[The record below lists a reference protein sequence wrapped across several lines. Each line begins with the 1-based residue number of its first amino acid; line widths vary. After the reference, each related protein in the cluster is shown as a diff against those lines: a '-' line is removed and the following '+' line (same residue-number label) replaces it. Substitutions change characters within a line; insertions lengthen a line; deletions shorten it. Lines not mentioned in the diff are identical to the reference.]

1 MERNKFVVAFEKF
14 GRSFLLPVSVLP
26 AAGILKGIG
35 AAFTNKDTVKMY
47 PFLANVFLQN
57 FMNLLVTLGNVAF
70 KNLPLI
76 FAVGVCVGLAKK
88 EKGSAALSAVLGFLS
103 FHYILNFLLK
113 ISGKLVVATEGIDKA
128 TLAKMMAQSM
138 QTKVLGIQTM
148 DLNVF
153 GGLIVGVVVYWVHK
167 KAINVQ
173 LPQVLGFFS
182 GPRFVP
188 IIIMPAMAIVSG
200 IVFIIWPSVQNVI
213 NIISVG
219 ILKSG
224 YVGTFLYALAE
235 RFLLPFGLHHGLNW
249 PIRTTELGG
258 IFNIGGKTYMGTINA
273 YMAAIGDSSIKIDPN
288 ITRFSAG
295 KFVYNMFG
303 LPGAALAMYKTAK
316 PENKKMVGSLLLA
329 AAGTSFLT
337 GITEPLEFTFL
348 FVAPMLYAAHAVL
361 AGFTLLTMHIL
372 GAAYLTPTGHG
383 LINFIIYGVLQGTRT
398 KWYLLPI
405 VGVFCFIIYYF
416 VFKFMIEKFDYKTPG
431 REGNIEDI
439 HISTKEEARSKYGL
453 KTLKEEMSEK
463 NTKDMD
469 THTQA
474 LGLIECYGGKGN
486 ILSVDACITRLR
498 IDVKDKSIVDKKR
511 IKEEFHAMGVTENGT
526 QVQSIYGA
534 HAQVLKMEI
543 IDILGIED

>member
-1 MERNKFVVAFEKF
+1 MERNKVVVAFEKF

-35 AAFTNKDTVKMY
+35 SAFTNSNTIKMY
-47 PFLANVFLQN
+47 SFLDVKFLQI
-57 FMNLLVTLGNVAF
+57 FMKLLVTLGDVAF
-70 KNLPLI
+70 KNLPLM

-103 FHYILNFLLK
+103 FHYIMNFLLK
-113 ISGKLVVATEGIDKA
+113 VTNTLVVSDGLTKA
-128 TLAKMMAQSM
+128 QVSQLMAQSM

-153 GGLIVGVVVYWVHK
+153 GGLIVGVVAYYVHK
-167 KAINVQ
+167 KALNVQ
-173 LPQVLGFFS
+173 LPQVIGFFS

-188 IIIMPAMAIVSG
+188 IIVMPAMAIVAS
-200 IVFIIWPSVQNVI
+200 IMFVIWPTVQHGINFVSVM
-213 NIISVG
+213 

-224 YVGTFLYALAE
+224 YIGTFLYALAE
-235 RFLLPFGLHHGLNW
+235 KFLLPFGLHHGLNW

-258 IFNIGGKTYMGTINA
+258 TFVINGKTVCGTINA
-273 YMAAIGDSSIKIDPN
+273 YMASIGDANTKIDPN
-288 ITRFSAG
+288 ITRFSSG

-303 LPGAALAMYKTAK
+303 LPGAAYAMYKTAK
-316 PENKKMVGSLLLA
+316 KENKKMVASLLFA

-348 FVAPMLYAAHAVL
+348 FVAPMLYAVHAFL
-361 AGFTLLTMHIL
+361 AGLTLLAMHIM
-372 GAAYLTPTGHG
+372 GAAFLTPTGHG

-405 VGVFCFIIYYF
+405 AGVVCFIVYYF
-416 VFKFMIEKFDYKTPG
+416 VFKFMILKFDYKTPG

-453 KTLKEEMSEK
+453 KTLKDEK
-463 NTKDMD
+463 NKTKMD
-469 THTQA
+469 KHEQA
-474 LGLIECYGGKGN
+474 LGLIECYGGKDN
-486 ILSVDACITRLR
+486 IVSVDACITRLR
-498 IDVKDKSIVDKKR
+498 IDVKDKSIVDKER
-511 IKEEFHAMGVTENGT
+511 IKKEFKAMGVTENGM

-543 IDILGIED
+543 IDILGLED

>member
-1 MERNKFVVAFEKF
+1 MERNKVVVAFEKF

-35 AAFTNKDTVKMY
+35 SAFTNSNTIKMY
-47 PFLANVFLQN
+47 SFLDVKFLQI
-57 FMNLLVTLGNVAF
+57 FMKLLVTLGDVAF
-70 KNLPLI
+70 KNLPLM

-103 FHYILNFLLK
+103 FHYIINFLLK
-113 ISGKLVVATEGIDKA
+113 VTNTLVVSDGLTKA
-128 TLAKMMAQSM
+128 QVSQLMAQSM

-153 GGLIVGVVVYWVHK
+153 GGLIVGVVAYYVHK
-167 KAINVQ
+167 KALNIQ
-173 LPQVLGFFS
+173 LPQVIGFFS

-188 IIIMPAMAIVSG
+188 IIVMPAMAIVAS
-200 IVFIIWPSVQNVI
+200 IMFVIWPTVQHGINFVSVM
-213 NIISVG
+213 

-258 IFNIGGKTYMGTINA
+258 TFVINGKTVCGTINA
-273 YMAAIGDSSIKIDPN
+273 YMASIGDANTKIDPN
-288 ITRFSAG
+288 ITRFSSG

-303 LPGAALAMYKTAK
+303 LPGAAYAMYKTAK
-316 PENKKMVGSLLLA
+316 KENKKMVASLLFA

-348 FVAPMLYAAHAVL
+348 FVAPMLYAVHAFL
-361 AGFTLLTMHIL
+361 AGLTLLAMHIM
-372 GAAYLTPTGHG
+372 GAAFLTPTGHG

-405 VGVFCFIIYYF
+405 AGVVCFIVYYF
-416 VFKFMIEKFDYKTPG
+416 VFKFMILKFDYKTPG

-453 KTLKEEMSEK
+453 KTLKDEK
-463 NTKDMD
+463 NKTKMD
-469 THTQA
+469 KHEQA
-474 LGLIECYGGKGN
+474 LGLIECYGGKDN
-486 ILSVDACITRLR
+486 IVSVDACITRLR
-498 IDVKDKSIVDKKR
+498 IDVKDKSIVDKER
-511 IKEEFHAMGVTENGT
+511 IKKEFKAMGVTENGM

-543 IDILGIED
+543 IDILGLED

>member
-1 MERNKFVVAFEKF
+1 MERNKVVVAFEKF

-35 AAFTNKDTVKMY
+35 SAFTNSNTIKMY
-47 PFLANVFLQN
+47 SFLDVKFLQI
-57 FMNLLVTLGNVAF
+57 FMKLLVTLGDVAF
-70 KNLPLI
+70 KNLPLM

-103 FHYILNFLLK
+103 FHYIINFLLK
-113 ISGKLVVATEGIDKA
+113 VTNTLVVSDGLTKA
-128 TLAKMMAQSM
+128 QVSQLMAQSM

-153 GGLIVGVVVYWVHK
+153 GGLIVGVVAYYVHK
-167 KAINVQ
+167 KALNVQ
-173 LPQVLGFFS
+173 LPQVIGFFS

-188 IIIMPAMAIVSG
+188 IIVMPAMAIVAS
-200 IVFIIWPSVQNVI
+200 IMFVIWPTVQHGINFVSVM
-213 NIISVG
+213 

-224 YVGTFLYALAE
+224 YIGTFLYALAE

-258 IFNIGGKTYMGTINA
+258 TFVINGKTVCGTINA
-273 YMAAIGDSSIKIDPN
+273 YMASIGDANTKIDPN
-288 ITRFSAG
+288 ITRFSSG

-303 LPGAALAMYKTAK
+303 LPGAAYAMYKTAK
-316 PENKKMVGSLLLA
+316 KENKKMVASLLFA

-348 FVAPMLYAAHAVL
+348 FVAPMLYAVHAFL
-361 AGFTLLTMHIL
+361 AGLTLLAMHIM
-372 GAAYLTPTGHG
+372 GAAFLTPTGHG

-405 VGVFCFIIYYF
+405 AGVVCFIVYYF
-416 VFKFMIEKFDYKTPG
+416 VFKFMILKFDYKTPG

-453 KTLKEEMSEK
+453 KTLKDEK
-463 NTKDMD
+463 NKTKMD
-469 THTQA
+469 KHEQA
-474 LGLIECYGGKGN
+474 LGLIKCYGGKDN
-486 ILSVDACITRLR
+486 IVSVDACITRLR
-498 IDVKDKSIVDKKR
+498 IDVKDKSIVDKER
-511 IKEEFHAMGVTENGT
+511 IKKEFKAMGVTENGM

-543 IDILGIED
+543 IDILGLED

>member
-1 MERNKFVVAFEKF
+1 MERNKVVVAFEKF

-35 AAFTNKDTVKMY
+35 SAFTNSNTIKMY
-47 PFLANVFLQN
+47 SFLDVKFLQI
-57 FMNLLVTLGNVAF
+57 FMKLLVTLGDVAF
-70 KNLPLI
+70 KNLPLM

-103 FHYILNFLLK
+103 FHYIINFLLK
-113 ISGKLVVATEGIDKA
+113 VTNTLVVSDGLTKA
-128 TLAKMMAQSM
+128 QVSQLMAQSM

-153 GGLIVGVVVYWVHK
+153 GGLIVGVVAYYVHK
-167 KAINVQ
+167 KALNIQ
-173 LPQVLGFFS
+173 LPQVIGFFS

-188 IIIMPAMAIVSG
+188 IIVMPAMAIVAS
-200 IVFIIWPSVQNVI
+200 IMFVIWPTVQHGINFVSVM
-213 NIISVG
+213 

-224 YVGTFLYALAE
+224 YIGTFLYALAE

-258 IFNIGGKTYMGTINA
+258 TFVVNGKTVYGTINA
-273 YMAAIGDSSIKIDPN
+273 YMASIGDANTKIDPN
-288 ITRFSAG
+288 ITRFSSG

-303 LPGAALAMYKTAK
+303 LPGAAYAMYKTAK
-316 PENKKMVGSLLLA
+316 KENKKMVASLLFA

-348 FVAPMLYAAHAVL
+348 FVAPMLYAVHAFL
-361 AGFTLLTMHIL
+361 AGLTLLAMHIM
-372 GAAYLTPTGHG
+372 GAAFLTPTGHG

-405 VGVFCFIIYYF
+405 AGVVCFIVYYF
-416 VFKFMIEKFDYKTPG
+416 VFKFMILKFDYKTPG

-453 KTLKEEMSEK
+453 KTLKDEK
-463 NTKDMD
+463 NKTKMD
-469 THTQA
+469 KHEQA
-474 LGLIECYGGKGN
+474 LGLIECYGGKDN
-486 ILSVDACITRLR
+486 IVSVDACITRLR
-498 IDVKDKSIVDKKR
+498 IDVKDKSIVDKER
-511 IKEEFHAMGVTENGT
+511 IKKEFKAMGVTENGM

-543 IDILGIED
+543 IDILGLED

>member
-1 MERNKFVVAFEKF
+1 MERNKVIVAFEKF

-35 AAFTNKDTVKMY
+35 AAFTNPSTVKMY
-47 PFLANVFLQN
+47 PFLGVKGLQI
-57 FMNLLVTLGNVAF
+57 FMKLLVTLGDVAF
-70 KNLPLI
+70 KNLPLM

-113 ISGKLVVATEGIDKA
+113 TTGTLVVADGLTKA
-128 TLAKMMAQSM
+128 QVSQLMAQSM

-153 GGLIVGVVVYWVHK
+153 GGLIVGVVAYFVHK
-167 KAINVQ
+167 KAITIQ
-173 LPQVLGFFS
+173 LPQVIGFFS
-182 GPRFVP
+182 GPRLVP
-188 IIIMPAMAIVSG
+188 ILIMPVMALVSL

-213 NIISVG
+213 NIISVL

-258 IFNIGGKTYMGTINA
+258 IFNVNGKTVYGTINA
-273 YMAAIGDSSIKIDPN
+273 YMAAISTPNGPIDPN
-288 ITRFSAG
+288 ITRFSSG

-316 PENKKMVGSLLLA
+316 PKNKKIVGSLLLA

-348 FVAPMLYAAHAVL
+348 FVAPMLYAVHAVL
-361 AGFTLLTMHIL
+361 AGITLLSLHAL
-372 GAAYLTPTGHG
+372 GAAFLTPTGHG

-405 VGVFCFIIYYF
+405 TGVVCFIVYYF
-416 VFKFMIEKFDYKTPG
+416 VFKFMITKFDYKTPG
-431 REGNIEDI
+431 REGDIEDI

-453 KTLKEEMSEK
+453 KTLKDEMREEKQEKMS
-463 NTKDMD
+463 
-469 THTQA
+469 THDQA
-474 LGLIECYGGKGN
+474 LGLIECYGGREN
-486 ILSVDACITRLR
+486 IVTVDACITRLR
-498 IDVKDKSIVDKKR
+498 IDVKDKAKVDKKR
-511 IKEEFHAMGVTENGT
+511 IKEEYHAMGVSENGM

-534 HAQVLKMEI
+534 HAQALKMEI

>member
-1 MERNKFVVAFEKF
+1 MERNKVVVAFEKF

-35 AAFTNKDTVKMY
+35 SAFTNSNTIKMY
-47 PFLANVFLQN
+47 SFLDVKFLQI
-57 FMNLLVTLGNVAF
+57 FMKLLVTLGDVAF
-70 KNLPLI
+70 KNLPLM

-103 FHYILNFLLK
+103 FHYIINFLLK
-113 ISGKLVVATEGIDKA
+113 VTKTLVVSDGLTKA
-128 TLAKMMAQSM
+128 QVSQLMAQSM

-153 GGLIVGVVVYWVHK
+153 GGLIVGVVAYYVHK
-167 KAINVQ
+167 KALNVQ
-173 LPQVLGFFS
+173 LPQVIGFFS

-188 IIIMPAMAIVSG
+188 IIVMPAMAIVAS
-200 IVFIIWPSVQNVI
+200 IMFVIWPTVQHGINFVSVM
-213 NIISVG
+213 

-224 YVGTFLYALAE
+224 YIGTFLYALAE

-258 IFNIGGKTYMGTINA
+258 TFVINGKTVCGTINA
-273 YMAAIGDSSIKIDPN
+273 YMASIGDANTKIDPN
-288 ITRFSAG
+288 ITRFSSG

-303 LPGAALAMYKTAK
+303 LPGAAYAMYKTAK
-316 PENKKMVGSLLLA
+316 KENKKMVASLLFA

-348 FVAPMLYAAHAVL
+348 FVAPMLYAVHAFL
-361 AGFTLLTMHIL
+361 AGLTLLAMHIM
-372 GAAYLTPTGHG
+372 GAAFLTPTGHG

-405 VGVFCFIIYYF
+405 AGVVCFIVYYF
-416 VFKFMIEKFDYKTPG
+416 VFKFMILKFDYKTPG

-453 KTLKEEMSEK
+453 KTLKDEK
-463 NTKDMD
+463 NKTKMD
-469 THTQA
+469 KHEQA
-474 LGLIECYGGKGN
+474 LGLIECYGGKDN
-486 ILSVDACITRLR
+486 IVSVDACITRLR
-498 IDVKDKSIVDKKR
+498 IDVKDKSIVDKER
-511 IKEEFHAMGVTENGT
+511 IKKEFKAMGVTENGM

-543 IDILGIED
+543 IDILGLED

>member
-1 MERNKFVVAFEKF
+1 MERNKVVVAFEKF

-35 AAFTNKDTVKMY
+35 SAFTNSNTIKMY
-47 PFLANVFLQN
+47 SFLDVKFLQI
-57 FMNLLVTLGNVAF
+57 FMKLLVTLGDVAF
-70 KNLPLI
+70 KNLPLM

-103 FHYILNFLLK
+103 FHYIMNFLLK
-113 ISGKLVVATEGIDKA
+113 VTNTLVVSDGLTKA
-128 TLAKMMAQSM
+128 QVSQLMAQSM

-153 GGLIVGVVVYWVHK
+153 GGLIVGVVAYYVHK
-167 KAINVQ
+167 KALNVQ
-173 LPQVLGFFS
+173 LPQVIGFFS

-188 IIIMPAMAIVSG
+188 IIVMPAMAIVAS
-200 IVFIIWPSVQNVI
+200 IMFVIWPTVQHGINFVSVM
-213 NIISVG
+213 

-224 YVGTFLYALAE
+224 YIGTFLYALAE

-258 IFNIGGKTYMGTINA
+258 TFVINGKTVCGTINA
-273 YMAAIGDSSIKIDPN
+273 YMASIGDANTKIDPN
-288 ITRFSAG
+288 ITRFSSG

-303 LPGAALAMYKTAK
+303 LPGAAYAMYKTAK
-316 PENKKMVGSLLLA
+316 KENKKMVASLLFA

-348 FVAPMLYAAHAVL
+348 FVAPMLYAVHAFL
-361 AGFTLLTMHIL
+361 AGLTLLAMHIM
-372 GAAYLTPTGHG
+372 GAAFLTPTGHG

-405 VGVFCFIIYYF
+405 AGVVCFIVYYF
-416 VFKFMIEKFDYKTPG
+416 VFKFMILKFDYKTPG

-453 KTLKEEMSEK
+453 KTLKDEK
-463 NTKDMD
+463 NKTKMD
-469 THTQA
+469 KHEQA
-474 LGLIECYGGKGN
+474 LGLIECYGGKDN
-486 ILSVDACITRLR
+486 IVSVDACITRLR
-498 IDVKDKSIVDKKR
+498 IDVKDKSIVDKER
-511 IKEEFHAMGVTENGT
+511 IKKEFKAMGVTENGM

-543 IDILGIED
+543 IDILGLED

>member
-1 MERNKFVVAFEKF
+1 MERNKVVVAFEKF

-35 AAFTNKDTVKMY
+35 SAFTNSNTVKMY
-47 PFLANVFLQN
+47 SFLDNAILQN
-57 FMNLLVTLGNVAF
+57 FMKLLVTLGDVAF

-113 ISGKLVVATEGIDKA
+113 ISGKLVVADGLTKA
-128 TLAKMMAQSM
+128 QLSQMMAQSM

-153 GGLIVGVVVYWVHK
+153 GGLIVGVVVYLVHK
-167 KAINVQ
+167 KAVTIQ
-173 LPQVLGFFS
+173 LPQVIGFFG

-188 IIIMPAMAIVSG
+188 IIIMPVMAIVSAV
-200 IVFIIWPSVQNVI
+200 IFVAWPAVQQVI
-213 NIISVG
+213 NIVSIG

-224 YVGTFLYALAE
+224 YIGTFLYALAE

-258 IFNIGGKTYMGTINA
+258 IFEINGKTYMGTINA
-273 YMAAIGDSSIKIDPN
+273 YMAAIGNASTKIDPN
-288 ITRFSAG
+288 IARFSAG

-303 LPGAALAMYKTAK
+303 LPGAAFAMYKTAK
-316 PENKKMVGSLLLA
+316 PENKKIVGSLLLA

-348 FVAPMLYAAHAVL
+348 FVAPMLYAVHAVL
-361 AGFTLLTMHIL
+361 AGFTLLSMHML
-372 GAAYLTPTGHG
+372 GAAFLTPTGHG
-383 LINFIIYGVLQGTRT
+383 LINYIIYGVLQGTRT

-405 VGVFCFIIYYF
+405 VGVVCFIVYYF

-431 REGNIEDI
+431 REGNTEDI
-439 HISTKEEARSKYGL
+439 HISSKEEARSKYGL
-453 KTLKEEMSEK
+453 KTLKDEMREK
-463 NTKDMD
+463 DGKMD
-469 THTQA
+469 TNTQA
-474 LGLIECYGGKGN
+474 LGLIECYGGKEN

-511 IKEEFHAMGVTENGT
+511 IKEEFHAMGVSENGM

-534 HAQVLKMEI
+534 HAQVLKMKI

>member
-1 MERNKFVVAFEKF
+1 MERNKVVVAFEKF

-35 AAFTNKDTVKMY
+35 SAFTNSNTIKMY
-47 PFLANVFLQN
+47 SFLDVKFLQI
-57 FMNLLVTLGNVAF
+57 FMKLLVTLGDVAF
-70 KNLPLI
+70 KNLPLM

-103 FHYILNFLLK
+103 FHYIINFLLK
-113 ISGKLVVATEGIDKA
+113 VTNTLVVSDGLTKA
-128 TLAKMMAQSM
+128 QVSQLMAQSM

-153 GGLIVGVVVYWVHK
+153 GGLIVGVVAYYVHK
-167 KAINVQ
+167 KALNIQ
-173 LPQVLGFFS
+173 LPQVIGFFS

-188 IIIMPAMAIVSG
+188 IIVMPAMAIVAS
-200 IVFIIWPSVQNVI
+200 IMFVIWPTVQHGINFVSVM
-213 NIISVG
+213 

-224 YVGTFLYALAE
+224 YIGTFLYALAE

-258 IFNIGGKTYMGTINA
+258 TFVVNGKTVYGTINA
-273 YMAAIGDSSIKIDPN
+273 YMASIGDANAKIDPN
-288 ITRFSAG
+288 ITRFSSG

-303 LPGAALAMYKTAK
+303 LPGAAYAMYKTAK
-316 PENKKMVGSLLLA
+316 KENKKMVASLLFA

-348 FVAPMLYAAHAVL
+348 FVAPMLYAVHAFL
-361 AGFTLLTMHIL
+361 AGLTLLAMHIM
-372 GAAYLTPTGHG
+372 GAAFLTPTGHG

-405 VGVFCFIIYYF
+405 AGVVCFIVYYF
-416 VFKFMIEKFDYKTPG
+416 VFKFMILKFDYKTPG

-453 KTLKEEMSEK
+453 KTLKDEK
-463 NTKDMD
+463 NKTKMD
-469 THTQA
+469 KHEQA
-474 LGLIECYGGKGN
+474 LGLIECYGGKDN
-486 ILSVDACITRLR
+486 IVSVDACITRLR
-498 IDVKDKSIVDKKR
+498 IDVKDKSIVDKER
-511 IKEEFHAMGVTENGT
+511 IKKEFKAMGVTENGM

-543 IDILGIED
+543 IDILGLED

>member
-1 MERNKFVVAFEKF
+1 MERNKVVVAFEKF

-35 AAFTNKDTVKMY
+35 SAFTNSNTIKMY
-47 PFLANVFLQN
+47 SFLDVKFLQI
-57 FMNLLVTLGNVAF
+57 FMKLLVTLGDVAF
-70 KNLPLI
+70 KNLPLM

-103 FHYILNFLLK
+103 FHYIINFLLK
-113 ISGKLVVATEGIDKA
+113 VTNTLVVSDGLTKA
-128 TLAKMMAQSM
+128 QVSQLMAQSM

-153 GGLIVGVVVYWVHK
+153 GGLIVGVVAYYVHK
-167 KAINVQ
+167 KALNVQ
-173 LPQVLGFFS
+173 LPQVIGFFS

-188 IIIMPAMAIVSG
+188 IIVMPAMAIVAS
-200 IVFIIWPSVQNVI
+200 IMFVIWPTVQHGINFVSVM
-213 NIISVG
+213 

-224 YVGTFLYALAE
+224 YIGTFLYALAE

-258 IFNIGGKTYMGTINA
+258 TFVINGKTVCGTINA
-273 YMAAIGDSSIKIDPN
+273 YMASIGDANTKIDPN
-288 ITRFSAG
+288 ITRFSSG

-303 LPGAALAMYKTAK
+303 LPGAAYAMYKTAK
-316 PENKKMVGSLLLA
+316 KENKKMVASLLFA

-348 FVAPMLYAAHAVL
+348 FVAPMLYAVHAFL
-361 AGFTLLTMHIL
+361 AGLTLLAMHIM
-372 GAAYLTPTGHG
+372 GAAFLTPTGHG

-405 VGVFCFIIYYF
+405 AGVVCFIIYYF
-416 VFKFMIEKFDYKTPG
+416 VFKFMILKFDYKTPG

-453 KTLKEEMSEK
+453 KTLKDEK
-463 NTKDMD
+463 NKTKMD
-469 THTQA
+469 KHEQA
-474 LGLIECYGGKGN
+474 LGLIECYGGKDN
-486 ILSVDACITRLR
+486 IVSVDACITRLR
-498 IDVKDKSIVDKKR
+498 IDVKDKSIVDKER
-511 IKEEFHAMGVTENGT
+511 IKKEFKAMGVTENGM

-543 IDILGIED
+543 IDILGLED

>member
-1 MERNKFVVAFEKF
+1 MERNKVVVAFEKF

-35 AAFTNKDTVKMY
+35 SAFTNSNAIKMY
-47 PFLANVFLQN
+47 SFLDVKFLQI
-57 FMNLLVTLGNVAF
+57 FMKLLVTLGDVAF
-70 KNLPLI
+70 KNLPLM

-103 FHYILNFLLK
+103 FHYIINFLLK
-113 ISGKLVVATEGIDKA
+113 VTNTLVVSDGLTKA
-128 TLAKMMAQSM
+128 QVSQLMAQSM

-153 GGLIVGVVVYWVHK
+153 GGLIVGVVAYYVHK
-167 KAINVQ
+167 KALNIQ
-173 LPQVLGFFS
+173 LPQVIGFFS

-188 IIIMPAMAIVSG
+188 IIVMPAMAIVAS
-200 IVFIIWPSVQNVI
+200 IMFVIWPTVQHGINFVSVM
-213 NIISVG
+213 

-224 YVGTFLYALAE
+224 YIGTFLYALAE

-258 IFNIGGKTYMGTINA
+258 TFVVNGKTVYGTINA
-273 YMAAIGDSSIKIDPN
+273 YMASIGDANTKIDPN
-288 ITRFSAG
+288 ITRFSSG

-303 LPGAALAMYKTAK
+303 LPGAAYAMYKTAK
-316 PENKKMVGSLLLA
+316 KENKKMVASLLFA

-348 FVAPMLYAAHAVL
+348 FVAPMLYAVHAFL
-361 AGFTLLTMHIL
+361 AGLTLLAMHIM
-372 GAAYLTPTGHG
+372 GAAFLTPTGHG

-405 VGVFCFIIYYF
+405 AGVVCFIVYYF
-416 VFKFMIEKFDYKTPG
+416 VFKFMILKFDYKTPG

-453 KTLKEEMSEK
+453 KTLKDEK
-463 NTKDMD
+463 NKTKMD
-469 THTQA
+469 KHEQA
-474 LGLIECYGGKGN
+474 LGLIECYGGKDN
-486 ILSVDACITRLR
+486 IVSVDACITRLR
-498 IDVKDKSIVDKKR
+498 IDVKDKSIVDKER
-511 IKEEFHAMGVTENGT
+511 IKKEFKAMGVTENGM

-543 IDILGIED
+543 IDILGLED